1 MAQKPD
7 DVTAKDAG
15 GGFAAHPEGQFAMSC
30 VDVVNLGI
38 NVEVFPGQ
46 EPREVEKVALVFA
59 SGERQEDGSL
69 TLVTTEMTNSA
80 NEKANLRRF
89 IEAWRG
95 RSYSADQVAAGLPI
109 SKLAGQPALVSIE
122 HVVTRKGKKFAKIKS
137 ISPVPQGVTPPP
149 ADVVE
154 EYTRPKFLT
163 DRKAAYAT
171 ALTKHRA
178 SLGAGEPEPEYPGD
192 DDDDDPLPF

>member
-1 MAQKPD
+1 M
-7 DVTAKDAG
+7 V
-15 GGFAAHPEGQFAMSC
+15 C
-30 VDVVNLGI
+30 VDVVDLGV

-46 EPREVEKVALVFA
+46 EPREVAKVALVFA
-59 SGERQEDGSL
+59 SGEKQEDGSL

-95 RSYSADQVAAGLPI
+95 RSYSAEQVAEGLPI
-109 SKLAGQPALVSIE
+109 KKLWAQPALITIE
-122 HVVTRKGKKFAKIKS
+122 HVVTRKGKKFGKIKS
-137 ISPVPQGVTPPP
+137 ITQVPEGLAAP
-149 ADVVE
+149 DGEVVE
-154 EYTRPKFLT
+154 RYQRPKFLT

-178 SLGAGEPEPEYPGD
+178 ATGVGEPEPEYPGD
-192 DDDDDPLPF
+192 DDDSDLPF

>member
-1 MAQKPD
+1 MSHKPD

-15 GGFAAHPEGQFAMSC
+15 GGFNPHTEGQFAMVC
-30 VDVVNLGI
+30 VDVVDLGV

-46 EPREVEKVALVFA
+46 EPREVPKVALVFA

-89 IEAWRG
+89 LEAWRG
-95 RSYSADQVAAGLPI
+95 RSYSAEQVEAGLPI
-109 SKLAGQPALVSIE
+109 KLLWSQPALVSIE
-122 HVVTRKGKKFAKIKS
+122 HVTTRKNKKFAKIKS
-137 ISPVPQGVTPPP
+137 ISQVPHGLAAP
-149 ADVVE
+149 DGKVVE

-171 ALTKHRA
+171 ALAKHRTA
-178 SLGAGEPEPEYPGD
+178 TGAGVPEPEYPGD
-192 DDDDDPLPF
+192 DEDDDLPF

>member
-1 MAQKPD
+1 MGHRPD
-7 DVTAKDAG
+7 DVTAHDAG
-15 GGFAAHPEGQFAMSC
+15 GGFEPHREGQYAMVC
-30 VDVVNLGI
+30 VDVVDLGV

-46 EPREVEKVALVFA
+46 EPREVAKVALVFA

-95 RSYSADQVAAGLPI
+95 KSYSAEQIAAGLPI
-109 SKLAGQPALVSIE
+109 GKLWSQPALVSIE
-122 HVVTRKGKKFAKIKS
+122 HVTTRKNKKFAKIKS
-137 ISPVPQGVTPPP
+137 ISQVPTGVAAP
-149 ADVVE
+149 DGKVVE

-163 DRKAAYAT
+163 DRKAAYAA
-171 ALTKHRA
+171 ALTKHRTA
-178 SLGAGEPEPEYPGD
+178 MGAGQPEPEYPGD
-192 DDDDDPLPF
+192 DEDDDLPF